1 MTQPNKASI
10 LVADD
15 LAGQR
20 LILEMLLSVDGY
32 DVTTVED
39 GKAALEYLKDHT
51 PDLAI
56 LDVKMPY
63 LTGIEVCDRMK
74 RIPRLRHVPVIIL
87 TALRDDETTKR
98 ARESLADEVILK
110 PLEGKDFRQTVRD
123 LLADSGSATDG
134 SAADDL
140 ATDDPG

>member
-1 MTQPNKASI
+1 MTEEKKASI

-39 GKAALEYLKDHT
+39 GKAALDFLKEHT

-56 LDVKMPY
+56 LDVKMPF

-74 RIPRLRHVPVIIL
+74 RIPRLKHVPVVIL
-87 TALRDDETTKR
+87 TALRDDATLRR
-98 ARESLADEVILK
+98 AWESQADEVIMK
-110 PLEGKDFRQTVRD
+110 PLEGKDFRQTVKD
-123 LLADSGSATDG
+123 LLAKGQ
-134 SAADDL
+134 AAEDQSE
-140 ATDDPG
+140 

>member
-1 MTQPNKASI
+1 MKETKQASI

-39 GKAALEYLKDHT
+39 GKAALEYLRGNT

-74 RIPRLRHVPVIIL
+74 RIPRLKHVPVIIL
-87 TALRDDETTKR
+87 TALRDDDTIQR
-98 ARESLADEVILK
+98 ARESQANDVIMK
-110 PLEGKDFRQTVRD
+110 PLEGKDFRQTVKD
-123 LLADSGSATDG
+123 LLAESAG
-134 SAADDL
+134 AQAE
-140 ATDDPG
+140 

>member
-1 MTQPNKASI
+1 MTETKKASI

-32 DVTTVED
+32 NVTAVED
-39 GKAALEYLKDHT
+39 GKAALEYLRGNT

-74 RIPRLRHVPVIIL
+74 RIPRLKHVPVIIL
-87 TALRDDETTKR
+87 TALRDEDTLQR
-98 ARESLADEVILK
+98 ARDSQADDVIMK
-110 PLEGKDFRQTVRD
+110 PLEGKDFRQTVKD
-123 LLADSGSATDG
+123 MLAKSAG
-134 SAADDL
+134 ADNEP
-140 ATDDPG
+140 A

>member
-1 MTQPNKASI
+1 MTEAKKASI

-32 DVTTVED
+32 DVTAVED
-39 GKAALEYLKDHT
+39 GKAALEYLRGNT

-74 RIPRLRHVPVIIL
+74 RIPRLKHVPVIIL
-87 TALRDDETTKR
+87 TALRDEDTLQR
-98 ARESLADEVILK
+98 ARDSQADDVIMK
-110 PLEGKDFRQTVRD
+110 PLEGKDFRQTVKD
-123 LLADSGSATDG
+123 MLAKSAG
-134 SAADDL
+134 ADNEP
-140 ATDDPG
+140 A

>member
-1 MTQPNKASI
+1 MKETKQASI

-39 GKAALEYLKDHT
+39 GKAALEYLRGNT

-74 RIPRLRHVPVIIL
+74 RIPRLKHVPVIIL
-87 TALRDDETTKR
+87 TALRDDDTLQR
-98 ARESLADEVILK
+98 ARESQANDVIMK
-110 PLEGKDFRQTVRD
+110 PLEGKDFRQTVKD
-123 LLADSGSATDG
+123 LLAESAG
-134 SAADDL
+134 AQAE
-140 ATDDPG
+140 

>member
-1 MTQPNKASI
+1 MSEKRSASI

-32 DVTTVED
+32 QVTTVED
-39 GKAALEYLKDHT
+39 GKAALDYLKDNT

-63 LTGIEVCDRMK
+63 LTGIEVCYRMK
-74 RIPRLRHVPVIIL
+74 RIPRLKDVPVIIL
-87 TALRDDETTKR
+87 TALRDNETVR
-98 ARESLADEVILK
+98 SAWESQADEVILK
-110 PLEGKDFRQTVRD
+110 PLEGKDFRQTVKD
-123 LLADSGSATDG
+123 LLAKGVGGNGQDPTRGDSQDA
-134 SAADDL
+134 
-140 ATDDPG
+140 

>member
-1 MTQPNKASI
+1 MTESKKASI

-39 GKAALEYLKDHT
+39 GKAALEFLKDHT

-63 LTGIEVCDRMK
+63 LTGIEVGDRMK
-74 RIPRLRHVPVIIL
+74 RIPRLKHVPVLIL
-87 TALRDDETTKR
+87 TALRDEDTAQR
-98 ARESLADEVILK
+98 AYDSQADEVIMK
-110 PLEGKDFRQTVRD
+110 PLEGKDFRQTVKD
-123 LLADSGSATDG
+123 LLAKGGNGGSEAE
-134 SAADDL
+134 
-140 ATDDPG
+140 

>member
-1 MTQPNKASI
+1 MTETKKASI

-32 DVTTVED
+32 DVTAVED
-39 GKAALEYLKDHT
+39 GKAALEYLRGNT

-74 RIPRLRHVPVIIL
+74 RIPRLKHVPVIIL
-87 TALRDDETTKR
+87 TALRDEDTLQR
-98 ARESLADEVILK
+98 ARDSQADDVIMK
-110 PLEGKDFRQTVRD
+110 PLEGKDFRQTVKD
-123 LLADSGSATDG
+123 MLAKSAG
-134 SAADDL
+134 ADNEP
-140 ATDDPG
+140 A

>member
-1 MTQPNKASI
+1 MSEKRSASI

-32 DVTTVED
+32 QVTTVED
-39 GKAALEYLKDHT
+39 GKAALDCLKDNT

-63 LTGIEVCDRMK
+63 LT
-74 RIPRLRHVPVIIL
+74 
-87 TALRDDETTKR
+87 
-98 ARESLADEVILK
+98 
-110 PLEGKDFRQTVRD
+110 
-123 LLADSGSATDG
+123 
-134 SAADDL
+134 
-140 ATDDPG
+140 

>member
-1 MTQPNKASI
+1 VTETKKASI

-32 DVTTVED
+32 DVTAVED
-39 GKAALEYLKDHT
+39 GKAALEYLRGNT

-74 RIPRLRHVPVIIL
+74 RIPRLKHVPVIIL
-87 TALRDDETTKR
+87 TALRDEDTLQR
-98 ARESLADEVILK
+98 ARDSQADDVIMK
-110 PLEGKDFRQTVRD
+110 PLEGKDFRQTVKD
-123 LLADSGSATDG
+123 MLAKSAG
-134 SAADDL
+134 ADNEP
-140 ATDDPG
+140 A

>member
-1 MTQPNKASI
+1 LVTESKKASI

-32 DVTTVED
+32 DMTTVED
-39 GKAALEYLKDHT
+39 GKAALDFLKDHT

-74 RIPRLRHVPVIIL
+74 RIPRLKHVPVLIL
-87 TALRDDETTKR
+87 TALRDEDTVQR
-98 ARESLADEVILK
+98 AWEGQADEVIMK
-110 PLEGKDFRQTVRD
+110 PLEGKDFRQTVKD
-123 LLADSGSATDG
+123 LLTKGGNGGGEAE
-134 SAADDL
+134 
-140 ATDDPG
+140 